1 MGQRVNISYS
11 VELDELDI
19 EVQRL
24 LKSALVEIQYVVG
37 ECNMIEQSAPLTVSN
52 CALIDKIRQKMAK
65 ADIIFNDTTNIINGY
80 LNYKSTSQPQHT
92 KLDDATDDADFNEL
106 KEKIQNFKH
115 SVSDE

>member
-24 LKSALVEIQYVVG
+24 IKLALIEIQQVVG
-37 ECNMIEQSAPLTVSN
+37 ECNMIEQAAPLTLNN
-52 CALIDKIRQKMAK
+52 CELLDKIRQKLAK

-80 LNYKSTSQPQHT
+80 LSYKSTSQPQQAD
-92 KLDDATDDADFNEL
+92 LNDAIDDANFNEL
-106 KEKIQNFKH
+106 RDKLENFNN
-115 SVSDE
+115 STSDQ